1 MSSRSAPSAP
11 RVSWWTKLARLPQLL
26 WSMTGEAATALTD
39 RSHQQPSRRKLALL
53 RLGLL
58 VLFVVL
64 APLALIF
71 ARVRFRRRGPSALA
85 ALDARVRE
93 LWVTS
98 PHDAVALLRSTF
110 DELRPAL
117 VAATMNRIE
126 VAPFGRFEPW
136 EALTVQRQLY
146 ECEVAL
152 GNYEAALAVAAAL
165 PTQVEETILQQVDC
179 LLVMV
184 RRADA
189 VALLE
194 RNLRIDGWRG
204 TLRRR
209 LTELGGSP
217 VRSVN

>member
-1 MSSRSAPSAP
+1 
-11 RVSWWTKLARLPQLL
+11 
-26 WSMTGEAATALTD
+26 MTGETATILTD
-39 RSHQQPSRRKLALL
+39 HSHRQPSKRKLALI

-58 VLFVVL
+58 LLFIAL
-64 APLALIF
+64 APLAF
-71 ARVRFRRRGPSALA
+71 VVRGVRFRRRDRSALA

-93 LWVTS
+93 LWPTS
-98 PHDAVALLRSTF
+98 PHDAVEVLRSTF

-117 VAATMNRIE
+117 AVATMKRIA
-126 VAPFGRFEPW
+126 VAPFGEFEPW
-136 EALTVQRQLY
+136 AALTVQRMLY
-146 ECEVAL
+146 QCEVAL

-165 PTQVEETILQQVDC
+165 PTQVEETVLQQVDC
-179 LLVMV
+179 LLAMG

-194 RNLRIDGWRG
+194 RNLGLDGWRG

-209 LTELGGSP
+209 LIELGGSP